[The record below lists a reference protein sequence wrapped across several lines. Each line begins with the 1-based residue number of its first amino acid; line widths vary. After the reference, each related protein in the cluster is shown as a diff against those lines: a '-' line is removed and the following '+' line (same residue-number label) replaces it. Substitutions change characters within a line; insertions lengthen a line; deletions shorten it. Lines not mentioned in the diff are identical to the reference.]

1 MTKLVT
7 ALLMLVIALTLPGLA
22 APAKKLPDLKLT
34 KLKATRKV
42 VKGKAKLV
50 VSYTVKNIGLAP
62 APASVTGIAVRQLSG
77 KTNEQTCPPL
87 QPNEEYSTEWSCDVK
102 EAGKYQI
109 KVGADY
115 RNYIPEMDEIN
126 NQNTITF
133 GVSRSL

>member
-1 MTKLVT
+1 MIKKIC
-7 ALLMLVIALTLPGLA
+7 ALSLLLAFALPVLA

-34 KLKATRKV
+34 KVKATKKV
-42 VKGKAKLV
+42 VKGKTKLV
-50 VSYTVKNIGLAP
+50 VSYTVKNVGLAA
-62 APASVTGIAVRQLSG
+62 APASTTGIAVRQLST

-87 QPNEEYSTEWSCDVK
+87 KPNEEYSTEWSCDVK
-102 EAGKYQI
+102 DAGKYQI

-133 GVSRSL
+133 GVSRPL